1 MNEYL
6 EIILSALLE
15 LVIQPFY
22 WAGLLILLLYYRR
35 QGILERKLFHIRLH
49 GYGGYAA
56 RALLGGIGAG
66 ALVSLIMAG
75 LGFTLTVQGAT
86 LLWVTALVLLVFRIR
101 FANFAYAV
109 GVLGALQFVLRLIP
123 GLPDEGAAG
132 SILAALSGLNIAALL
147 LLAALLHLAESGLIA
162 WQGKDFALPT
172 YIPGKRGRPV
182 GAYVLRM
189 LWLAPTLLLVPA
201 EGGPIGPLPWQP
213 PLNTWL
219 GLPEA
224 ASYTLLAL
232 PVMLGMA
239 EATWTLLPERKA
251 ARAARR
257 GLMFGAALLVL
268 ALGAVFWPPMT
279 VIAAVAGIVL
289 REALIRD
296 GVREEDGQP
305 AMYAH
310 SGRGLKILAVQP
322 GSPAEDMGILPGE
335 TLLKVNGLPVGTTQQ
350 MHEALRINSA
360 FCKLE
365 VQNRRGD
372 SKFLQRPIY
381 AGDHHQLG
389 FVFAPDASSAS
400 EQPFRPLSLP
410 GLWSVQAEQGRGS
423 SERLQLPAAVL
434 PAPRGGEEKPAEP
447 QPADRLPRS
456 EAAAD
461 PAQREVAEQVSSNE
475 QQPLPNQPDKTEF
488 SQ

>member
-49 GYGGYAA
+49 GYGGLAA
-56 RALLGGIGAG
+56 RALLGGLCVGA
-66 ALVSLIMAG
+66 AVSLVMAG
-75 LGFTLTVQGAT
+75 LGFTLTPEGAAAV
-86 LLWVTALVLLVFRIR
+86 WITALILLLIRIR
-101 FANFAYAV
+101 FVNFAYAV
-109 GVLGALQFVLRLIP
+109 GALGVIQFILRYIP
-123 GLPDEGAAG
+123 NLPDHGIWGSLFGAV
-132 SILAALSGLNIAALL
+132 SGLSIAALL
-147 LLAALLHLAESGLIA
+147 LLAALLHLGESALVA
-162 WQGKDFALPT
+162 LQGKHFALPT

-201 EGGPIGPLPWQP
+201 EGGAISLPWQP
-213 PLNTWL
+213 PLNAWL

-224 ASYTLLAL
+224 AGYTLLAL
-232 PVMLGMA
+232 PVMFGLP

-279 VIAAVAGIVL
+279 VIAAIAGIGL

-296 GVREEDGQP
+296 GVREEEGLP
-305 AMYAH
+305 ALYAH
-310 SGRGLKILAVQP
+310 TGRGLRILAVQP

-335 TLLKVNGLPVGTTQQ
+335 TLLKVNGSLVGTTQQ
-350 MHEALRINSA
+350 LHEALRINSA

-365 VQNRRGD
+365 VQNRSGE

-389 FVFAPDASSAS
+389 FIFAPDDASAS
-400 EQPFRPLSLP
+400 EQPYRPLSLF
-410 GLWSVQAEQGRGS
+410 GLWSAHAEPGRGLA
-423 SERLQLPAAVL
+423 ERELLLPPAGPADVPSLPAS
-434 PAPRGGEEKPAEP
+434 EP
-447 QPADRLPRS
+447 P
-456 EAAAD
+456 AAAPKAD
-461 PAQREVAEQVSSNE
+461 LP
-475 QQPLPNQPDKTEF
+475 QQSPSDDTDSPSKTEF
-488 SQ
+488 SS

>member
-49 GYGGYAA
+49 GYGGFAA
-56 RALLGGIGAG
+56 RALLGGLCAG
-66 ALVSLIMAG
+66 AAVSLIMAF
-75 LGFTLTVQGAT
+75 LGFTLTSEGAAAV
-86 LLWVTALVLLVFRIR
+86 WITALILLVFRIR

-109 GVLGALQFVLRLIP
+109 GTLGVLQFVLGLIP
-123 GLPDEGAAG
+123 GLPASGLWG
-132 SILAALSGLNIAALL
+132 TVLAAIGGLNIPVLL
-147 LLAALLHLAESGLIA
+147 LLAALLHLAESALIA
-162 WQGKDFALPT
+162 WQGKTFALPT

-189 LWLAPTLLLVPA
+189 LWLAPTLLLVPSA
-201 EGGPIGPLPWQP
+201 NGPIGALPWHP
-213 PLNTWL
+213 PLHTWL
-219 GLPEA
+219 GLPNA
-224 ASYTLLAL
+224 AGYTLLAL

-239 EATWTLLPERKA
+239 EATWTMLPEQKA
-251 ARAARR
+251 VRAARR
-257 GLMFGAALLVL
+257 VLMFGAALLVM

-279 VIAAVAGIVL
+279 VIAAIAAVGL

-296 GVREEDGQP
+296 GAREEDGQQ

-322 GSPAEDMGILPGE
+322 GSPAEDLGILPGE
-335 TLLKVNGLPVGTTQQ
+335 TLLKVNGSLVFNTQQ
-350 MHEALRINSA
+350 MHEALQMNSA
-360 FCKLE
+360 FCKLQVE
-365 VQNRRGD
+365 NRRGD

-389 FVFAPDASSAS
+389 FVFAPDDASLS
-400 EQPFRPLSLP
+400 EQPYKPRSLP
-410 GLWSVQAEQGRGS
+410 GLWNVRAEQSRSTVAPALS
-423 SERLQLPAAVL
+423 SSDTDNAERILVDLRDAQPAES
-434 PAPRGGEEKPAEP
+434 GGEETPEDRSVSQASSRAE
-447 QPADRLPRS
+447 
-456 EAAAD
+456 
-461 PAQREVAEQVSSNE
+461 
-475 QQPLPNQPDKTEF
+475 
-488 SQ
+488 

>member
-49 GYGGYAA
+49 GYGSLAA
-56 RALLGGIGAG
+56 RALLGGLCAG
-66 ALVSLIMAG
+66 AVVSLIMAG
-75 LGFTLTVQGAT
+75 LGFVLTPGGAAAV
-86 LLWVTALVLLVFRIR
+86 WITALLLLAVRIR

-109 GVLGALQFVLRLIP
+109 GALGAVQFVLSLIP
-123 GLPDEGAAG
+123 GLPDRGFWGSVLGAIG
-132 SILAALSGLNIAALL
+132 GLNIAALL
-147 LLAALLHLAESGLIA
+147 VLAALLHLAESALIA
-162 WQGKDFALPT
+162 WQGKHFALPT

-201 EGGPIGPLPWQP
+201 EGGAISLPWQP
-213 PLNTWL
+213 PLNGWL

-224 ASYTLLAL
+224 AGYTLLAL
-232 PVMLGMA
+232 PVMFGLP

-279 VIAAVAGIVL
+279 VIAAVAGIGL

-296 GVREEDGQP
+296 GVREEEGLP
-305 AMYAH
+305 ALYAH
-310 SGRGLKILAVQP
+310 TGRGLRILAVQP
-322 GSPAEDMGILPGE
+322 ESPAEDMGILPGE
-335 TLLKVNGLPVGTTQQ
+335 TLLKVNGSLVGTTQQ
-350 MHEALRINSA
+350 LHEALRINSA

-365 VQNRRGD
+365 VQNRSGE

-389 FVFAPDASSAS
+389 FIFAPDDASAS
-400 EQPFRPLSLP
+400 ERPYRPLSLL
-410 GLWSVQAEQGRGS
+410 GLWGIKAESGRGLAEHELLLPPGGDSAAAPSAS
-423 SERLQLPAAVL
+423 SEQPKLAPEAV
-434 PAPRGGEEKPAEP
+434 RPAEP
-447 QPADRLPRS
+447 SPNPPD
-456 EAAAD
+456 
-461 PAQREVAEQVSSNE
+461 SNPE
-475 QQPLPNQPDKTEF
+475 KTEF
-488 SQ
+488 SS

>member
-6 EIILSALLE
+6 EIILSGLLE

-49 GYGGYAA
+49 GYGSLAV
-56 RALLGGIGAG
+56 RALLGGLCAG
-66 ALVSLIMAG
+66 VVVSLILAG
-75 LGFTLTVQGAT
+75 TGFSLTTGGAAAVW
-86 LLWVTALVLLVFRIR
+86 LTALVLLAFRIR
-101 FANFAYAV
+101 FANLIYAV
-109 GVLGALQFVLRLIP
+109 GVLGVLQFVLGYIP
-123 GLPDEGAAG
+123 GLPGEGFWGTVLGAVT
-132 SILAALSGLNIAALL
+132 GLNIAALL
-147 LLAALLHLAESGLIA
+147 ILAALAHLAESVLIA
-162 WQGKDFALPT
+162 RQGKEFALPT

-189 LWLAPTLLLVPA
+189 LWLVPTLLLVPS
-201 EGGPIGPLPWQP
+201 EGGPILLPWQP
-213 PLNTWL
+213 PLHAWL
-219 GLPEA
+219 GLPETA
-224 ASYTLLAL
+224 GYALLAL
-232 PVMLGMA
+232 PVMIGMP
-239 EATWTLLPERKA
+239 EATWTMLPERKA

-268 ALGAVFWPPMT
+268 ALGSVFWTPMT
-279 VIAAVAGIVL
+279 VVAAVAGIVL

-296 GVREEDGQP
+296 SIREEDGQA

-335 TLLKVNGLPVGTTQQ
+335 TLLKVNGSIVVTDQQ

-365 VQNRRGD
+365 VQNRNGE

-381 AGDHHQLG
+381 DGDHHQLG
-389 FVFAPDASSAS
+389 FIFAPDEASVS
-400 EQPFRPLSLP
+400 EKPARPLSLP
-410 GLWSVQAEQGRGS
+410 GLWSVQMEQGRGS
-423 SERLQLPAAVL
+423 EEAMLEEPTLL
-434 PAPRGGEEKPAEP
+434 LGAP
-447 QPADRLPRS
+447 S
-456 EAAAD
+456 EAESSD
-461 PAQREVAEQVSSNE
+461 RREDAE
-475 QQPLPNQPDKTEF
+475 LPSKIN
-488 SQ
+488 